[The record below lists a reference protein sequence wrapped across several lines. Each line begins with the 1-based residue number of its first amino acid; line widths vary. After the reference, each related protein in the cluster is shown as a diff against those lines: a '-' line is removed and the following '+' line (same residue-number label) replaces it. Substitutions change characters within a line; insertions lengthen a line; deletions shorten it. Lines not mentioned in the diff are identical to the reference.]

1 MLDKAKELLRVQK
14 FQSEIKKKLESLTS
28 YEEKNGN
35 SVVVNGDK
43 KIKTLIING
52 KENKELKDLINQAM
66 KNMDTKIQKEMKEKE
81 EEFRKIYGL

>member
-14 FQSEIKKKLESLTS
+14 FQSEIKKKLESLTAF
-28 YEEKNGN
+28 EQKGDN

-43 KIKTLIING
+43 KIKSITVNG
-52 KENKELKDLINQAM
+52 KENKELRDLINAAM
-66 KNMDTKIQKEMKEKE
+66 KNMDSKIQKEMRDKE

>member
-14 FQSEIKKKLESLTS
+14 FQSEIKKRLESLTS
-28 YEEKNGN
+28 FEQKGDN

-43 KIKTLIING
+43 KIKSIIVNG
-52 KENKELKDLINQAM
+52 KENKELKDLINAAM
-66 KNMDTKIQKEMKEKE
+66 KNMDTKIQKEMKDKE